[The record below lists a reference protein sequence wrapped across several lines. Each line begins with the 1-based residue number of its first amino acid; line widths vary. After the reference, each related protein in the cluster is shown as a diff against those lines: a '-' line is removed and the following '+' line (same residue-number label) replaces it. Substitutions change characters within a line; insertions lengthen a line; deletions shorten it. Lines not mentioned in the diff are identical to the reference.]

1 MTKNK
6 LYRFK
11 YSLRGAFSGVKFS
24 KLENIDESSEIALSG
39 IIMDVIKDPTNQIE
53 KALNR
58 ANSNEDSIET
68 KTINLYGLQ

>member
-1 MTKNK
+1 M
-6 LYRFK
+6 
-11 YSLRGAFSGVKFS
+11 KFS
-24 KLENIDESSEIALSG
+24 KLENIDESSEVALSG